1 MADKQAITEILGKMG
16 WAFDNNK
23 LDYYDAVYADDARF
37 TISMAGKGQVAEFES
52 KATIMGLYTST
63 KAYQGNDHRRHVI
76 SNIFFAEDTPT
87 SATVVSYMTL
97 FLKVDDAMKL
107 LSTGEYTDK
116 FALIGGRWKIVHRH
130 LMLDTAY

>member
-23 LDYYDAVYADDARF
+23 LDYYETVYADDARF
-37 TISMAGKGQVAEFES
+37 TVSMVGKGQVADIRPKS
-52 KATIMGLYTST
+52 AIMDLYTST
-63 KAYQGNDHRRHVI
+63 KASQNDHRRHVI
-76 SNIFFAEDTPT
+76 SNIFFTEDTPT

-97 FLKVDDAMKL
+97 FLKEGDGMKL

-116 FALIGGRWKIVHRH
+116 FALIGGAWKLVHRD
-130 LMLDTAY
+130 LMLDTPY